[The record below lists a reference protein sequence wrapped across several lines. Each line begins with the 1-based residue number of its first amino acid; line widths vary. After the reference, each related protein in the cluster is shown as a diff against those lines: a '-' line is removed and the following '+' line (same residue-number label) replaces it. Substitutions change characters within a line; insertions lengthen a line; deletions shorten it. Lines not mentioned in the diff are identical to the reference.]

1 MNHGSVHHGKP
12 WRFFTD
18 VMAVLTWLMPTPT
31 RGRTC
36 KRHGVGMAR
45 TCRQLIARCAGVL
58 VALAAVAS
66 PALAQ
71 RLTVAVDNSLGDAM
85 KAVALE
91 FAASHGGVSVS
102 LLAGASGVLLEQL
115 GHDTTA
121 DVLVAGDVQT
131 VELGEQ
137 RRLLVPAVRS
147 VFASNALV
155 VVVPVS
161 ASLPVQRL
169 SDLAR
174 PEVMRI
180 AMGRPTTVPAGR
192 YAREAINAQRL
203 WSSLQRKVV
212 IAENVHE
219 VLDLVARADAE
230 AGFVFATD
238 VAAAAGRFRV
248 VQTLP
253 TATPIH
259 HVAAVVADSR
269 HPALAREFVA
279 YLRNAPARAV
289 FRQFGFGVP

>member
-1 MNHGSVHHGKP
+1 
-12 WRFFTD
+12 
-18 VMAVLTWLMPTPT
+18 MAVLNCLMPTPT
-31 RGRTC
+31 HGRMH
-36 KRHGVGMAR
+36 KRHGAGMAR
-45 TCRQLIARCAGVL
+45 TCRQLIVRCAGVL
-58 VALAAVAS
+58 VALAAAAS

-71 RLTVAVDNSLGDAM
+71 RLTVAVDNSLGNAM

-91 FAASHGGVSVS
+91 FAASHSGVSVS
-102 LLAGASGVLLEQL
+102 FLTGASGALLEQL
-115 GHDTTA
+115 GHDTMA

-137 RRLLVPAVRS
+137 RRLLVPAVLS

-161 ASLPVQRL
+161 ASVPVQRL

-212 IAENVHE
+212 IAENVQE

-238 VAAAAGRFRV
+238 VAAAPGLVRV

-259 HVAAVVADSR
+259 HVAAVVAGSR
-269 HPALAREFVA
+269 NPALAREFIA
-279 YLRNAPARAV
+279 YLRSDPARAV